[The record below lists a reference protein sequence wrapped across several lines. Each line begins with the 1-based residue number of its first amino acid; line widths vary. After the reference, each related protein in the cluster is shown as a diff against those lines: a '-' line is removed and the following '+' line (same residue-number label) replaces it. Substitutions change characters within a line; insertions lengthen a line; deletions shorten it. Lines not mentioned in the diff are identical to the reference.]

1 MTTQHNPVEFQP
13 LGADY
18 LGYAEGLTEEEK
30 SSLMAIRDVMETHV
44 RPIAND
50 YWDRA
55 EFPHHVVPEIGRLG
69 IMGDPYP
76 ETARFENSAVYRGF
90 SVLELGRV
98 SAGITTLVGVSSGL
112 CMGAIQMLG
121 SEEQKRQWLGPLARA
136 EKVGAF
142 GLTEPQSGS
151 DAARGLL
158 TVAQRTDSGWV
169 INGEKRWIG
178 NATWGDV
185 VVINARDDSDG
196 KVKAFIVPT
205 DTPGYAATKIENKYS
220 QRDVQNADIVMT
232 DMELPAKAHL
242 PGSNGFADIAKV
254 LTRTRID
261 VAWGALGTAV
271 GAYEAALDYA
281 KKREQFGRP
290 IASFQLI
297 QNLLVKSLREINAC
311 LGMCVQVSRSADRI
325 GHHEQK
331 SALAKAHVTA
341 SARQVV
347 AWCREIFGGNG
358 IDLDYNII
366 RYFNDL
372 EAQYS
377 FEGTLQMNT
386 LIVGRDITGHS
397 AFV

>member
-1 MTTQHNPVEFQP
+1 MTNTHDPASFRP
-13 LGADY
+13 LSADY
-18 LGYAEGLTEEEK
+18 LGYAEELADEEK

-50 YWDRA
+50 FWNRA
-55 EFPHHVVPEIGRLG
+55 EFPRHVLPQIGRLG
-69 IMGDPYP
+69 ILGDPFP
-76 ETARFENSAVYRGF
+76 ETQRFANSAVYRGF
-90 SVLELGRV
+90 SILELARV
-98 SAGITTLVGVSSGL
+98 SAGITTFVGVSSGL

-121 SEEQKRQWLGPLARA
+121 STEQKERWLGPLARA
-136 EKVGAF
+136 EKAGAF
-142 GLTEPQSGS
+142 GLTEPYSGS
-151 DAARGLL
+151 DAARGLR
-158 TVAQRTDSGWV
+158 TVAERTSAGWV
-169 INGEKRWIG
+169 LNGEKRWIG

-185 VVINARDDSDG
+185 VIINARDAADG
-196 KVKAFIVPT
+196 TVRAFIVPT
-205 DTPGYAATKIENKYS
+205 DTPGYSATKIEDKYS

-232 DMELPAKAHL
+232 DMQLPADARL
-242 PGSNGFADIAKV
+242 PGANGFVDIARV
-254 LTRTRID
+254 LARTRID

-271 GAYEAALDYA
+271 GAYESALRYA
-281 KKREQFGRP
+281 KEREQFGQP
-290 IASFQLI
+290 IASFQLV
-297 QNLLVKSLREINAC
+297 QDLLVKSLREINAS
-311 LGMCVQVSRSADRI
+311 LGMCVQVSRSADRA

-347 AWCREIFGGNG
+347 AWCREVFGGNG
-358 IDLDYNII
+358 IQLDYDIV